1 MKQLEMRCS
10 ALEKPTTNKTPI
22 YMTDELPS
30 IEERN
35 RQFESTRLEEVKLR
49 EFFDKYLDLCSEYGI
64 HGIADFSD
72 DNFWRWECYVS
83 PEVMNWVDKD
93 SIKELLIK
101 KFAAELDE
109 SFDEYESREKAS
121 E

>member
-1 MKQLEMRCS
+1 
-10 ALEKPTTNKTPI
+10 
-22 YMTDELPS
+22 
-30 IEERN
+30 
-35 RQFESTRLEEVKLR
+35 
-49 EFFDKYLDLCSEYGI
+49 
-64 HGIADFSD
+64 
-72 DNFWRWECYVS
+72 
-83 PEVMNWVDKD
+83 MNWVDKD